1 MIGNSIAG
9 FLGTGV
15 AVSASSYESIATYTA
30 SGGET
35 AFTFSSIPATYS
47 SLQIRAIARD
57 TPNVSGVTGYRL
69 TFNGDTATNYATHY
83 LQGDGTSATAVG
95 IASTTRIIIQG
106 GEVRGATTHPTIYGA
121 SIIDILDYASTT
133 KTKTTKAFAG
143 GDVNGVAAGI
153 IALNSGLWNSTAAVT
168 SLTITAAST
177 SFAASSTFALYG
189 IKG

>member
-30 SGGET
+30 TGGET
-35 AFTFSSIPATYS
+35 AFTFSSIPSTFK
-47 SLQIRAIARD
+47 SLQIRGLARN
-57 TPNVSGVTGYRL
+57 TPNVAGVTGYRL
-69 TFNGDTATNYATHY
+69 TFNGDTTANYATHY
-83 LQGDGTSATAVG
+83 LQGDGGAVNAVG
-95 IASTTRIIIQG
+95 AASTTRITIQG
-106 GEVRGATTHPTIYGA
+106 GEVRGATTHPTIYAG

-133 KTKTTKAFAG
+133 KTKTIRAFAG
-143 GDVNGVAAGI
+143 GDVNGVAAGV

-168 SLTITAAST
+168 SLTITVGST
-177 SFAASSTFALYG
+177 SFAASTTFALYG